1 MKGIFV
7 VIDGMADLPCKQL
20 NNQTPLQAAETPNL
34 DFFASHGMLGYG
46 YAVNE
51 ELAPESDVAT
61 LALLGN
67 HHVSVRGVF
76 EALGAGLKLER
87 GDLALRANFATISS
101 LEDKT
106 IVDRRAGRNLTT
118 REAKILAEAINKKV
132 KLPCKFEFQATVQH
146 RGVLVLRGGFSDNIT
161 DTDPSFHARG
171 KIISYNKLKQSE
183 ALDDDE
189 LSEYTANIVNDFVEQ
204 SYHVLNEHPVNM
216 ERKKKGLLPA
226 NIILTRG
233 AGMET
238 PKLRQ
243 YPGWAAIVYMPLEI
257 GIAKASGMDVFAM
270 RYNELSGLDVY
281 RNLYQNLQNAA
292 KFAAKTIAKFS
303 RHYDYFYV
311 HFKETDVPGHD
322 NKPHDKKQ
330 MLELIDKI
338 FFFRIR
344 RKCRDVKLL
353 VTADHATPCARKTH
367 TSDPVPILFYD
378 GRHHDETGHFTE
390 QDALRGALGK
400 LYGKELFQKTGFLP
414 RSLPSPYSIV

>member
-20 NNQTPLQAAETPNL
+20 NHQTPLQAAETPNL

-118 REAKILAEAINKKV
+118 REAKILADAINKKV
-132 KLPCKFEFQATVQH
+132 KLPCKFEFHTTIQH

-161 DTDPSFHARG
+161 DTDPSFHAKG
-171 KIISYNKLKQSE
+171 KIMSYNKLKQSE
-183 ALDDDE
+183 ALDEDE

-204 SYHVLNEHPVNM
+204 SYHILNDHPVNI
-216 ERKKKGLLPA
+216 ERRKKGLLPA

-233 AGMET
+233 AGIEL

-243 YPGWAAIVYMPLEI
+243 YKGWAALVYMPLEI
-257 GIAKASGMDVFAM
+257 GIAKASGMDTFVYKYA
-270 RYNELSGLDVY
+270 ELSHFDVY
-281 RNLYQNLQNAA
+281 RNLYVNLQRAA
-292 KFAAKTIAKFS
+292 KFSVKMISRLAK
-303 RHYDYFYV
+303 RYDYFYV

-338 FFFRIR
+338 FFSAM
-344 RKCRDVKLL
+344 RKLCKNAKLL
-353 VTADHATPCARKTH
+353 VTADHATPCAKKTH
-367 TSDPVPILFYD
+367 TSDPVPVLFYD
-378 GRHHDETGHFTE
+378 GKHHDETSHFTE
-390 QDALRGALGK
+390 QDALRGSLGK
-400 LYGKELFQKTGFLP
+400 IYGKELFVKTRFFGEV
-414 RSLPSPYSIV
+414 LPSQIP